1 LNQPHTNIPEFGP
14 CVAIYV
20 RIRSFKEKV
29 AVCPRDPIQNLVRS
43 AIVVLVLVIGGRSQS
58 SNAIATNQ
66 PHTDGA
72 KGKVNGKTGADIPTK
87 PAPSQDDPLVY
98 RIGVE
103 DELGISVWHEP
114 DLSTNVVVR
123 PDGMITLPL
132 LNDLPVTG
140 MTTKDLQDALTAKL
154 KASGFLKEPQV
165 TVIVRQIHS
174 RRVYLVGRANKPGI
188 YGLNDSKTVLQ
199 LLAEAGGPAPYA
211 KLGAIYIIRQQGGTR
226 QRLTFNYKKAISGKD
241 LSDDLVLQ
249 PGDMVVVP

>member
-1 LNQPHTNIPEFGP
+1 
-14 CVAIYV
+14 VV
-20 RIRSFKEKV
+20 S
-29 AVCPRDPIQNLVRS
+29 
-43 AIVVLVLVIGGRSQS
+43 VLVAGGSGQS
-58 SNAIATNQ
+58 SSVVATNQ
-66 PHTDGA
+66 PQPDAA
-72 KGKVNGKTGADIPTK
+72 KARVGGGKADVNVSSK
-87 PAPSQDDPLVY
+87 PLPLPDLLAY

-140 MTTKDLQDALTAKL
+140 MTTKELQDSLTEKL
-154 KASGFLKEPQV
+154 KALAFLKEPQV

-211 KLGAIYIIRQQGGTR
+211 KLGGIYIIRQQGGVR
-226 QRLTFNYKKAISGKD
+226 RRLAFNYKKAISGKD
-241 LSDDLVLQ
+241 LSDDLALQ

>member
-1 LNQPHTNIPEFGP
+1 MGG
-14 CVAIYV
+14 
-20 RIRSFKEKV
+20 EKADV
-29 AVCPRDPIQNLVRS
+29 DKS
-43 AIVVLVLVIGGRSQS
+43 AKPAS
-58 SNAIATNQ
+58 S
-66 PHTDGA
+66 
-72 KGKVNGKTGADIPTK
+72 GADIL
-87 PAPSQDDPLVY
+87 AY

-140 MTTKDLQDALTAKL
+140 MTTKELQDALTQKL
-154 KASGFLKEPQV
+154 KALEFLKEPQV

-174 RRVYLVGRANKPGI
+174 RRVYLVGRAVKPGI

-211 KLGAIYIIRQQGGTR
+211 KLGAIYIIRQQGGAR
-226 QRLTFNYKKAISGKD
+226 RRLTFDYKKAISGKN